1 MTTTSRPPAA
11 SPERRGSSEQ
21 HRHPRRRRD
30 LDRRRDRDRTR
41 DLDRRPWTGAVRE
54 YDLVK
59 ELVYALV
66 VIGVLTVGLA
76 AVAGSPDEP
85 PVTFASWANAAPSD
99 FVATATAELGGT
111 SDTAQYGPPYNATQ
125 GASQT
130 LGPIDLQSL
139 SGVRLPIDTAQDLVV
154 APLETLP
161 QQPAALSAWTG
172 ATDKQR
178 ADWTAAYSDALSK
191 APDGDPSKVAP
202 GDYGPVPALAN
213 ALLGMARS
221 GALDR
226 VLDGGTTGGAAAG
239 LDRTRTELFLGDGSY
254 FKGLADSQHLTGD
267 QWGMMN
273 ETGNYPGQSWLWL
286 FSFWYQ
292 IPPFNGL
299 ANADLVVTGIMAI
312 LTLALMFL
320 PFIPGLRSIPRI
332 IPLHRLI
339 WRDYYRRR

>member
-11 SPERRGSSEQ
+11 GPERHGRSE
-21 HRHPRRRRD
+21 HRQPHSRRPHSRRTGD
-30 LDRRRDRDRTR
+30 LDRRH

-76 AVAGSPDEP
+76 AVVGSPDDA
-85 PVTFASWANAAPSD
+85 PVTFASWAGAAPSD

-139 SGVRLPIDTAQDLVV
+139 SGVRLPVDTAQDLVV
-154 APLETLP
+154 APLKTLP
-161 QQPAALSAWTG
+161 QPPSALSAWTG

-191 APDGDPSKVAP
+191 APDGDPAKVP
-202 GDYGPVPALAN
+202 SGDYGPVPALAN

-226 VLDGGTTGGAAAG
+226 VLDGGTASGTAAG

-299 ANADLVVTGIMAI
+299 ANADLVVIGIMVV